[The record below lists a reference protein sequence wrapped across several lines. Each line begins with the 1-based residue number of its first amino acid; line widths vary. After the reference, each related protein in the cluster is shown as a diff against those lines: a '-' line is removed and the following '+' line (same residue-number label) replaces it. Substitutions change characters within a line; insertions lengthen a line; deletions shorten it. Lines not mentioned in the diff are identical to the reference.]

1 MYNSQIIIDRIE
13 QVLRENNV
21 EKKALNEYCE
31 ISKNT
36 LNASRTREGGMNAK
50 TLYLIADYL
59 NVSVDWLF
67 GRSDV
72 RSISGGAD
80 LSPNEVR
87 LLSAF
92 REMSPEEQYVLIGRA
107 EQEADREK
115 AAKEKEA
122 I

>member
-1 MYNSQIIIDRIE
+1 MTFWDNFTRVC
-13 QVLRENNV
+13 VLRGISPTTIC
-21 EKKALNEYCE
+21 KKIGLSNATATHWKQGALPKADALAAVCE
-31 ISKNT
+31 VLDCS
-36 LNASRTREGGMNAK
+36 
-50 TLYLIADYL
+50 ADYL
-59 NVSVDWLF
+59 I
-67 GRSDV
+67 GRSDKV
-72 RSISGGAD
+72 TAGEPE
-80 LSPNEVR
+80 LSPLESR

>member
-21 EKKALNEYCE
+21 EKKALNDYCN

-36 LNASRTREGGMNAK
+36 LNASRTREGGLNAK

-72 RSISGGAD
+72 RSIGGGVD
-80 LSPNEVR
+80 LSPLERR

-92 REMSPEEQYVLIGRA
+92 RSMPYEEQLILIGRA
-107 EQEADREK
+107 EQEAEAQK
-115 AAKEKEA
+115 KEA
-122 I
+122 